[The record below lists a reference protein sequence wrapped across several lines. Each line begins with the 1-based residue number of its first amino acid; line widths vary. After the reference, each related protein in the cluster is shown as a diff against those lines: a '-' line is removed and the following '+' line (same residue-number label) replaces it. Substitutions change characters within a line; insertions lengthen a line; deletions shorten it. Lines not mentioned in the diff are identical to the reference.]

1 MRSDEVRS
9 GQVRSGQVRSGQ
21 VRSGQVRSGQV
32 LAETS
37 NFRSV
42 KETWPPGQLRL
53 GQDRPYQMRY
63 VQLGKTSFTYTWLVQ
78 ISSVQFN
85 TNGASSSWL
94 VVLGLG
100 QIIG

>member
-21 VRSGQVRSGQV
+21 VRS
-32 LAETS
+32 
-37 NFRSV
+37 
-42 KETWPPGQLRL
+42 WPKLVISDQLRKLGLLVNSGQLRL